1 MAQLD
6 LVRIN
11 EGRRHAEE
19 ISGLHFS
26 VWVGSSDGQPRAEA
40 ERLHAALP
48 DPDHSVY
55 LACDLAQHTLEVVTG
70 ASARQTLTDEECRE
84 ATRAM
89 REVLKDGDITDAVV
103 LGLTHLS
110 TYAVA

>member
-11 EGRRHAEE
+11 ESRRHAEE

-26 VWVGSSDGQPRAEA
+26 IWIGASDHDPRAQA
-40 ERLHAALP
+40 ERLHGALP
-48 DPDHSVY
+48 NPEGAVY
-55 LACDLAQHTLEVVTG
+55 LACDVAQHTLEVVTG
-70 ASARQTLTDEECRE
+70 ASARQTLTDEECVE
-84 ATRAM
+84 AIRSM
-89 REVLKDGDITDAVV
+89 REVLKEGEITDAVV

>member
-6 LVRIN
+6 LARIT
-11 EGRRHAEE
+11 ESRRHAEE

-26 VWVGSSDGQPRAEA
+26 VWIGSSDVDPRAQA

-48 DPDHSVY
+48 SPESSVY
-55 LACDLAQHTLEVVTG
+55 LACDVAQHTLEVVTG
-70 ASARQTLTDEECRE
+70 ASARQTLTDEECVQAIRS
-84 ATRAM
+84 M
-89 REVLKDGDITDAVV
+89 REVLKEGEITDAVV

>member
-1 MAQLD
+1 MPELD
-6 LVRIN
+6 LSRIN

-26 VWVGSSDGQPRAEA
+26 VWIGESDADPRAQA
-40 ERLHAALP
+40 EQLHAGLP
-48 DPDHSVY
+48 KPERSVY
-55 LACDLAQHTLEVVTG
+55 LACNVRQRTLEVVTG
-70 ASARQTLTDEECRE
+70 ASARQTLTDDECVEAIRSMRAVLTEE
-84 ATRAM
+84 
-89 REVLKDGDITDAVV
+89 GITDAVV